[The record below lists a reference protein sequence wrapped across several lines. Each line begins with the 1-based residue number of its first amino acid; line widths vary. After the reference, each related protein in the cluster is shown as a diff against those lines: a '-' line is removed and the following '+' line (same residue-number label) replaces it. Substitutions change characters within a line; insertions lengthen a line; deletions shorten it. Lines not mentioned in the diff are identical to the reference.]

1 MKNFWNE
8 WKWLPTLLVG
18 CVILGVSFNAFLQP
32 NEINGGGLAGL
43 SQILVEWTGF
53 GTVGLYTAIMNVPLF
68 LIGGKKI
75 GKKFFFG
82 SLVGVVVL
90 SVLFDATAFIRLPQ
104 TDTLLGA
111 LYGGVTVGIGMG
123 FVYKSTVSTGG
134 TDIIVRLVK
143 RTYPNFSI
151 GSITLALDLF
161 IAVLTGIVFKDFS
174 KTLYSIVVLFV
185 ASKVIDAV
193 IYSFD
198 YSKVAMIITPHYEKM
213 ANAIDTELHR
223 GVTYLKGQGY
233 YSGNNT
239 NVILVAL
246 KRQQV
251 SELKELAS
259 RVDPTAFIII
269 QEAHQ
274 VLGDGFKRY
283 NKDDL

>member
-1 MKNFWNE
+1 MKKVWND
-8 WKWLPTLLVG
+8 WKWLLSLLIG
-18 CVILGVSFNAFLQP
+18 CVILAVSFNAFLMP
-32 NEINGGGLAGL
+32 NEINGGGLTGL
-43 SQILVEWTGF
+43 CQILVELTGF
-53 GTVGLYTAIMNVPLF
+53 GSVGLYTALINIPLF

-75 GKKFFFG
+75 GKRFFFG
-82 SLVGVVVL
+82 SLVGVAAL
-90 SVLFDATAFIRLPQ
+90 SVLFDATAFIPIPE
-104 TDTLLGA
+104 TEPLLGA

-134 TDIIVRLVK
+134 TDIIVRLLK

-151 GSITLALDLF
+151 GSITLALDLT

-193 IYSFD
+193 LYSFD
-198 YSKVAMIITPHYEKM
+198 YSKVAMIITGQYEKM
-213 ANAIDTELHR
+213 AAAIDTGLHR

-233 YSGNNT
+233 YSGNDT
-239 NVILVAL
+239 KVILVAL

-251 SELKELAS
+251 AELKDLAS
-259 RVDPTAFIII
+259 RVDPNAFIII